1 MAEQDAGSAIDRIG
15 GPRLVA
21 RYIVLVVVAVLI
33 LFPIYVTVL
42 FSFKRGDTIF
52 NYNDVFP
59 FWSPRALLPVDLTL
73 QTFRDAW
80 NQGNLGRYLANSGI
94 QSVAITVGQLVTSV
108 LAAYAFAFMR
118 FPLKNAIFA
127 LFLATLL
134 VPAEVTILANT
145 DTIKSLGWVDT
156 YQGLVVPFLATAF
169 GTFLLRQV
177 FRTVP
182 KDLQEAAALDG
193 VGHFGFL
200 REVAVPL
207 ARPTLGALALFSFL
221 AAWNQYLWPQRITND
236 PDRRTVQIGLN
247 ALSKANPDQLN
258 LVTAGTVIAAVPIV
272 IVLIIFQRQLIRGL
286 SAGAVKG

>member
-1 MAEQDAGSAIDRIG
+1 MAKRDVESALDRIA
-15 GPRLVA
+15 GPRLLG
-21 RYIVLVVVAVLI
+21 RYLMLAAVAVLV

-42 FSFKRGDTIF
+42 FALKPGNRIF
-52 NYNDVFP
+52 DY
-59 FWSPRALLPVDLTL
+59 PRALLPVDLTL
-73 QTFRDAW
+73 HTLRDAW
-80 NQGNLGRYLANSGI
+80 RTGHLGRYLVNSGI
-94 QSVAITVGQLVTSV
+94 VSLAITAGQLATSV

-118 FPLKNAIFA
+118 FPFKNLVFA

-145 DTIKSLGWVDT
+145 DTIKSLGWIDS
-156 YQGLVVPFLATAF
+156 YPGLVVPFLATAF

-182 KDLQEAAALDG
+182 KDLREAAALDG
-193 VGHFGFL
+193 IGHFGFL

-221 AAWNQYLWPQRITND
+221 GAWNQYLWPQRITND
-236 PDRRTVQIGLN
+236 PDYRTVTIGLRSL
-247 ALSKANPDQLN
+247 ASANPDQLN
-258 LVTAGTVIAAVPIV
+258 LVTAGTVIAALPIV